1 MRSVLAIAALAAMF
15 LAPAAQAGQGQSG
28 SPVLDE
34 QFVKIG
40 GIDQWI
46 SIRGANRS
54 NPVIVVFHGGPGEA
68 QTPLE
73 SLYSGWEKDFTV
85 VQWDQRGAGKTF
97 GRNGKSTPD
106 MTLDRFVQDGIEV
119 ADYAR
124 RRLDK
129 DKVIVLGH
137 SWGSYLGVYAIK
149 KRPDLFYAFVGTGQ
163 VTSWNEIQAA
173 QYAYALKRA
182 RAEKNSDAV
191 KELQRIGP
199 PPYAFGSPAFI
210 TEQKWF
216 RRYIPDSDAKYLQRQ
231 FDIVRSAPNFSPQD
245 VQDWLAG
252 GQFSISLLV
261 PVLVAIDLPKTQGYD
276 MPVPFIV
283 IQGQNDHFAP
293 TDAAKRYFRM
303 IRAPRKKMVVIP
315 GAGHFAYATNR
326 DEFEA
331 ALVKYVRP
339 LATSRDRRRN

>member
-1 MRSVLAIAALAAMF
+1 MRSVLPIVALVTMF
-15 LAPAAQAGQGQSG
+15 FASSAQAGQRQ
-28 SPVLDE
+28 PDPDVLDE

-54 NPVIVVFHGGPGEA
+54 NPVIVVFHGGPAEA

-119 ADYAR
+119 VEYAR

-129 DKVIVLGH
+129 DKVILLGH

-149 KRPDLFYAFVGTGQ
+149 KRPDLFCAFVGTGQ
-163 VTSWNEIQAA
+163 VSSWSEIQAA
-173 QYAYALKRA
+173 QYAYILKRA
-182 RAEKNSDAV
+182 RAEANNDAV
-191 KELQRIGP
+191 KELQQIGP
-199 PPYAFGSPAFI
+199 PPYPFGSPGFF

-216 RRYIPDSDAKYLQRQ
+216 RRYTPDADAKFLQKQ
-231 FDIVRSAPNFSPQD
+231 FEIVRSAPNLSQQD

-252 GQFSISLLV
+252 SQFSIPLLV
-261 PVLVAIDLPKTQGYD
+261 PVLFAIDLPKTQGYD
-276 MPVPFIV
+276 MPVPFFV
-283 IQGQNDHFAP
+283 IQGENDYFAS
-293 TDAAKRYFRM
+293 TEAAKRYFKR
-303 IRAPRKKMVVIP
+303 IHAPRKKMVIIP
-315 GAGHFAYATNR
+315 GAGHFAYATNSE
-326 DEFEA
+326 EFEA

-339 LATSRDRRRN
+339 LAASHDRRRN